1 MVFRQSCG
9 VGPSL
14 PPLSKAC
21 PSDMGRTLR
30 AHFEGTPM
38 KRTHLCGDLRVG
50 HIDQTITLSGWV
62 QNYRDHGGVV
72 FIDLRDRTGITQVTF
87 DPDLCGKEAHALAA
101 SARAEWVLQVTGVVK
116 SRGDRTNPNIAT
128 GAIEVFAQELVVL
141 NKAQTPPFEIDEH
154 AKVGEEIRLQYRFL
168 DLRRPETQ
176 RNLIMRHRAT
186 KVARDYFD
194 LNGFLEIETPVLC
207 KYTPGGARNYL
218 VPSRVHQG
226 QFYALAE
233 SPQLFKQLLMVGG
246 YDRYV
251 QIARCFRDE
260 DLRQDRQPEF
270 TQIDLEMSFIEM
282 DDIMAIGE
290 GLARDLWKKVLNI
303 DLPSP
308 FRRMTWAE
316 GMAKYGSDKP
326 DLRYGLEIVD
336 LTDWA
341 PTSGFSVFSNATA
354 AGGIV
359 RALNAKFGFEKGATD
374 PTSKKTACEI
384 LSRRTL
390 DDLTEYVKGFGAKG
404 LAWIKIQGDPA
415 VKENWQGPAAKN
427 ITDDA
432 RNELAKRLN
441 VENGDVLF
449 FGADRFKTVCAAL
462 GALRVELGT
471 KRLKLTRPD
480 QFEFLWLH
488 SAPLFEY
495 SDEHQAF
502 VANHHPFTAPYA
514 EHLDSLISDPGKV
527 LSKSYDMVLNGNE
540 IGGGSIRIHD
550 APTQSKVFTALGIS
564 DEDAQKKFGFLLH
577 ALSFGA
583 PPHGGMAFGLD
594 RLIMLMTGA
603 DSIRDVIAFPK
614 NQKARDEMLDCPNPV
629 AERQLKELAL
639 VVAAQTQG

>member
-1 MVFRQSCG
+1 MQ
-9 VGPSL
+9 
-14 PPLSKAC
+14 
-21 PSDMGRTLR
+21 
-30 AHFEGTPM
+30 
-38 KRTHLCGDLRVG
+38 RTHLCGDLRAA
-50 HIDQTITLSGWV
+50 HIDSSVTICGWV
-62 QNYRDHGGVV
+62 QNYRDHGGII
-72 FIDLRDRTGITQVTF
+72 FIDLRDRNGLCQVTF
-87 DPDLCGKEAHALAA
+87 DPDLCGKEAHALA
-101 SARAEWVLQVTGVVK
+101 SEARHEWVLQVTGTVK
-116 SRGDRTNPNIAT
+116 SRGERKNPNLAT
-128 GAIEVFAQELVVL
+128 GEIEIFASQLTVL

-154 AKVGEEIRLQYRFL
+154 AKVGEEIRLQYRFM
-168 DLRRPETQ
+168 DLRRPATQ
-176 RNLIMRHRAT
+176 RNLILRHKAV
-186 KVARDYFD
+186 KAARDYFD
-194 LNGFLEIETPVLC
+194 ANGFIEVETPVLC

-282 DDIMAIGE
+282 DDIMALGE
-290 GLARDLWKKVLNI
+290 GLAKELWKKALNI
-303 DLPSP
+303 DLTTP

-316 GMAKYGSDKP
+316 GMRTYGSDKP
-326 DLRYGLEIVD
+326 DLRYGIPIVD

-341 PTSGFSVFSNATA
+341 PTSGFSVFQNAVS
-354 AGGIV
+354 AGGV
-359 RALNAKFGFEKGATD
+359 CRAINAKFGFEQGAVV
-374 PTSKKTACEI
+374 PASKKTACEI

-390 DDLTEYVKGFGAKG
+390 DQLTEFVKGYGAKG
-404 LAWIKIQGDPA
+404 LAWIKIQGDPK

-432 RNELAKRLN
+432 RNALAVKLD
-441 VENGDVLF
+441 VADGDVLF
-449 FGADRFKTVCAAL
+449 FGCDKEKTVCAAL
-462 GALRVELGT
+462 GALRVELGVN
-471 KRLKLTRPD
+471 RLKLTTPD

-502 VANHHPFTAPYA
+502 VANHHPFTSPYA
-514 EHLDSLISDPGKV
+514 EHVQYLTSDPGKV

-550 APTQSKVFTALGIS
+550 SATQSRVFTALGIS
-564 DEDAQKKFGFLLH
+564 QEDAQKKFGFLLH

-603 DSIRDVIAFPK
+603 ESIRDVIAFPK

-629 AERQLKELAL
+629 SEKQLKELAL
-639 VVAAQTQG
+639 VVAAQAKA